1 MEVTLRLSPRQWRLL
16 ADARDRLAPAR
27 SLESFVARAI
37 AEEPTP
43 ERPVADVSAVQ
54 VDADTPRADVVA
66 PGAAAVL
73 ELQRGDVVRIEQ
85 LSGGQC
91 VDLVAWSLS
100 DARERLSAARTRAI
114 AGASPRRGDALW
126 SGPPYERPLLALIAD
141 SAPGH
146 DLLFPACSARE
157 YAAAGCLPDP
167 SCVGVQAAAA
177 AAFGLEPSD
186 LPDPLNL
193 WLRAELAA
201 DGSLGWCSTATSP
214 GDHVEL
220 LAFAR
225 LLVIINPCVDDVFGC
240 SGLEPRPILVTRR
253 RGDAAEAAAWLSGT
267 PTSPASEINGT
278 ARPLERVGRLRAA
291 PPSSW
296 HELVVALPESPVPPS
311 AAAARAAAVRFS
323 LAVLAGSPGATQ

>member
-16 ADARDRLAPAR
+16 DDARDRLASGLSR
-27 SLESFVARAI
+27 ESFVARAI
-37 AEEPTP
+37 AEQPTAALP
-43 ERPVADVSAVQ
+43 LDVVSPAQ
-54 VDADTPRADVVA
+54 IGADTPRAGFVG

-73 ELQRGDVVRIEQ
+73 ELQRGDVVRVEQ
-85 LSGGQC
+85 LVGGQC
-91 VDLVAWSLS
+91 VDLVAWSRS

-114 AGASPRRGDALW
+114 AGVSPGLGDALW

-157 YAAAGCLPDP
+157 YAAAGCAPEP

-177 AAFGLEPSD
+177 AAWGLDSSD

-193 WLRAELAA
+193 WLRGDLAA
-201 DGSLGWCSTATSP
+201 DGSLGWRSTATSV

-220 LAFAR
+220 LA
-225 LLVIINPCVDDVFGC
+225 LVPVLVIVNPCVDDVFGC
-240 SGLEPRPILVTRR
+240 SGLEPRPIAVTSR
-253 RGDAAEAAAWLSGT
+253 RGDAAEAAAWLSG
-267 PTSPASEINGT
+267 PPAAAASEINGT
-278 ARPLERVGRLRAA
+278 ARPLERVGQLPLAA
-291 PPSSW
+291 PSSW
-296 HELVVALPESPVPPS
+296 RELVVALPESPAPPS

-323 LAVLAGSPGATQ
+323 LAVLAGSTGSTR